1 MGPKRPTP
9 LDLSGVAPTPAGP
22 AEPLID
28 APEDLD
34 FQPREF
40 RLADGAG
47 AMVAAGER
55 LPDAGRPA
63 PELPALS
70 EEARAARVR
79 APRSWPFYVAAGVVS
94 LLWALAPIMFA
105 WGYRREIVPFAND
118 PFALAVLGLLAV
130 GPMALVWLAAY
141 VAHQGARLA
150 SETRR
155 AQILADTLLQPAALA
170 ARGAGTAVETVR
182 REIEQATAAAAQARD
197 ELMSLRQVLAAESR
211 TLVEAAQA
219 SVRTAAALTS
229 GLGAEREKMG
239 ALAGAL
245 DAQAVSV
252 TDAITRHAT
261 MVAEASDL
269 AETQI
274 REAEAALAARAAD
287 LAAAAGEASDAARI
301 AGEDLARQVA
311 RLETA
316 GLGVGDQVRTVE
328 DSLTQQRAALVT
340 VAHGLRAEH
349 EAFAA
354 EAESQRA
361 QLAEI
366 VAHAR
371 DGASEVDQSAV
382 RGAQALRQLIAEAVE
397 RLHDI
402 AETSA
407 AERAELSE
415 AAARERDRLGEAATR
430 SLGAVSEAAASERNA
445 IEHQT
450 REAIDAL
457 AAAAEQARRAA
468 ETHVQTV
475 RDKIDHL
482 GEAAFAAGQRADTV
496 FESRL
501 TEARGLVEQSARMV
515 EDAGARSAAQLAQG
529 VATARETL
537 AELERLLASVDARIG
552 QLPADAEAGAE
563 QVRASLERG
572 MSELMASARKAAEET
587 QRIDAVF
594 QDRVRRNY
602 DMLSEAVRLMG
613 VVAGAA
619 STAPP
624 PANRPPPPRAQL
636 AAAHSETAVPGAAD
650 GDGADEAGLRP
661 RLKLTPTAT
670 DDEFKTVF
678 ETAGGREPA
687 ETGGAEGWTWKELL
701 SSMDEAPPSDESLAS
716 ALIGEIEAMGVDAAA
731 LLPRPR
737 IDEIAAAI
745 QAGDADGALEVA
757 RRLAPAAIRRLS
769 RRMLSDR
776 RMRTQS
782 ERYVRRYQGLVD
794 EALGRGDARVMI
806 SALLGSDQGRAFLL
820 LDAALGD
827 VA

>member
-9 LDLSGVAPTPAGP
+9 LDLSGVAAAPATSRGR
-22 AEPLID
+22 LID

-40 RLADGAG
+40 RLADQAG
-47 AMVAAGER
+47 AVVTAADR
-55 LPDAGRPA
+55 SIAARRTAPD
-63 PELPALS
+63 LPALS
-70 EEARAARVR
+70 EEARVARVR
-79 APRSWPFYVAAGVVS
+79 VPRAWPFYLAASLVS

-105 WGYRREIVPFAND
+105 WGYRREIIPFSSD

-150 SETRR
+150 AETRR
-155 AQILADTLLQPAALA
+155 SQILADTLLQPAALA

-182 REIEQATAAAAQARD
+182 REIEQATVAAGQARD
-197 ELMSLRQVLAAESR
+197 ELLALRDVLAAESR

-219 SVRTAAALTS
+219 SMRTANILTGS
-229 GLGAEREKMG
+229 LGAERQKMG

-252 TDAITRHAT
+252 TGAITRHAK

-287 LAAAAGEASDAARI
+287 LAAAAGEASDAARV

-316 GLGVGDQVRTVE
+316 GLGVGDQVRMVE
-328 DSLTQQRAALVT
+328 ESLTQQRAALVT

-354 EAESQRA
+354 EAETQRA
-361 QLAEI
+361 HFAE
-366 VAHAR
+366 VVDHAR
-371 DGASEVDQSAV
+371 DGAGEIDQSAA
-382 RGAQALRQLIAEAVE
+382 RGAVALRQLIAEAGE
-397 RLHDI
+397 RLREI
-402 AETSA
+402 TAISA
-407 AERAELSE
+407 QERAQLSKAAAQERDHLGE
-415 AAARERDRLGEAATR
+415 AAAR
-430 SLGAVSEAAASERNA
+430 SLDALAGVAASERNA
-445 IEHQT
+445 LEVQT
-450 REAIDAL
+450 REAVDAL
-457 AAAAEQARRAA
+457 SQTAEQARRAA

-475 RDKIDHL
+475 RDKVDQL
-482 GEAAFAAGQRADTV
+482 GEAAFAAGQRADSA
-496 FESRL
+496 FETRL
-501 TEARGLVEQSARMV
+501 AEARGLVEQSARMV

-529 VATARETL
+529 VATAGETL
-537 AELERLLASVDARIG
+537 AALETLLANVDARIG

-563 QVRASLERG
+563 HVRASLARG
-572 MSELMASARKAAEET
+572 MEELMASARKAAEET
-587 QRIDAVF
+587 QSIDAAF

-619 STAPP
+619 STSAPAQR
-624 PANRPPPPRAQL
+624 PAAPRPPLTSLRSDTGEDAP
-636 AAAHSETAVPGAAD
+636 AAD
-650 GDGADEAGLRP
+650 DAALRP
-661 RLKLTPTAT
+661 RLRLTPTAS

-678 ETAGGREPA
+678 EAAGGREPA
-687 ETGGAEGWTWKELL
+687 ETGGGDAWTWKELL

-716 ALIGEIEAMGVDAAA
+716 VLIGEIEAMGVDAAA

-745 QAGDADGALEVA
+745 QAADAGGALNVV

-769 RRMLSDR
+769 RRMISDR
-776 RMRTQS
+776 RLRAQA
-782 ERYVRRYQGLVD
+782 ERHVRRYHGLVE
-794 EALGRGDARVMI
+794 EAMGRPDADVFT
-806 SALLGSDQGRAFLL
+806 SALLGSDQGRAYLL
-820 LDAALGD
+820 MDAALAD